1 MKYVIEVK
9 KMSMSFNVLNEK
21 VTSLKEFFIKF
32 LKGNI
37 KYKKFNALNDINFSI
52 QKGEVV
58 GLIGFN
64 GAGKST
70 LLKLISGVLTPTEG
84 TVIIEGRIAPLI
96 ELGAGFDPE
105 LTGREN
111 VVLNS
116 KLLGFSK
123 KEIKDRMDSII
134 EFSELKDF
142 IDIPL
147 KNYSSGMLAR
157 LGFSIATSYTPE
169 VLIVDEV
176 LSVGDFH
183 FQEKS
188 IKKIHDMIQ
197 GGTTVFFVSHNIQQ
211 VRELCTRVIWID
223 NGNLKADG
231 DVESITEEYMRS

>member
-37 KYKKFNALNDINFSI
+37 KYRKFNALNNINFSI
-52 QKGEVV
+52 QKGELV

-84 TVIIEGRIAPLI
+84 SVTIEGRIAPLI
-96 ELGAGFDPE
+96 ELCAGFDPE

-197 GGTTVFFVSHNIQQ
+197 DGTTVFFVSHNIQQ

-223 NGNLKADG
+223 NGNLKVDG
-231 DVESITEEYMRS
+231 DVESITEEYMNS

>member
-37 KYKKFNALNDINFSI
+37 KYRKFNALNNINFSI

-84 TVIIEGRIAPLI
+84 SVTIEGRIAPLI

>member
-37 KYKKFNALNDINFSI
+37 KYRKFNALNDINFSI

-84 TVIIEGRIAPLI
+84 SVTIEGRIAPLI

-134 EFSELKDF
+134 EFS
-142 IDIPL
+142 
-147 KNYSSGMLAR
+147 
-157 LGFSIATSYTPE
+157 
-169 VLIVDEV
+169 
-176 LSVGDFH
+176 
-183 FQEKS
+183 
-188 IKKIHDMIQ
+188 
-197 GGTTVFFVSHNIQQ
+197 
-211 VRELCTRVIWID
+211 
-223 NGNLKADG
+223 
-231 DVESITEEYMRS
+231 

>member
-37 KYKKFNALNDINFSI
+37 KYRKFNALNDINFSI

-84 TVIIEGRIAPLI
+84 SVTIEGRIAPLI

>member
-37 KYKKFNALNDINFSI
+37 KYRKFNALNNINFSI

-84 TVIIEGRIAPLI
+84 SVTIEGRIGPLI

>member
-37 KYKKFNALNDINFSI
+37 KYRKFNALNDINFSI

-84 TVIIEGRIAPLI
+84 SVTIEGRIAPLI

-134 EFSELKDF
+134 GFSELKDF

>member
-37 KYKKFNALNDINFSI
+37 KYRKFNALNNINFSI

-84 TVIIEGRIAPLI
+84 SVTIEGRIAPLI

-188 IKKIHDMIQ
+188 IKKILYTFSKLDNSRI
-197 GGTTVFFVSHNIQQ
+197 TFDSYNI
-211 VRELCTRVIWID
+211 R
-223 NGNLKADG
+223 
-231 DVESITEEYMRS
+231 SINFYISNMFYIF

>member
-37 KYKKFNALNDINFSI
+37 KYRKFNALNDINFSI

-58 GLIGFN
+58 GLMGFN

-84 TVIIEGRIAPLI
+84 SVTIEGRIAPLI

>member
-1 MKYVIEVK
+1 M
-9 KMSMSFNVLNEK
+9 
-21 VTSLKEFFIKF
+21 T
-32 LKGNI
+32 
-37 KYKKFNALNDINFSI
+37 
-52 QKGEVV
+52 
-58 GLIGFN
+58 
-64 GAGKST
+64 
-70 LLKLISGVLTPTEG
+70 
-84 TVIIEGRIAPLI
+84 IEGRIAPLI

-197 GGTTVFFVSHNIQQ
+197 DGTTVFFVSHNIQQ

>member
-1 MKYVIEVK
+1 MKYIIEVK
-9 KMSMSFNVLNEK
+9 EMSMRFNILNEK

-37 KYKKFNALNDINFSI
+37 KYKKFNALNNINFSI

-84 TVIIEGRIAPLI
+84 IVVIKGKIAPLI

-111 VVLNS
+111 IVLNS

-123 KEIKDRMDSII
+123 KEIKNRIDGII
-134 EFSELKDF
+134 EFSELKYF

-188 IKKIHDMIQ
+188 IKKIYAMIEN
-197 GGTTVFFVSHNIQQ
+197 GTTVFFVSHNIQQ

-223 NGNLKADG
+223 NGNLRADG

>member
-37 KYKKFNALNDINFSI
+37 KYRKFNALNNINFSI

-84 TVIIEGRIAPLI
+84 SVTIEGRIAPLI
-96 ELGAGFDPE
+96 ELGAGFDQE

-231 DVESITEEYMRS
+231 DVESITEKYMRS